1 MPPRTT
7 GRIADQ
13 AARSTDVFYALAT
26 PRAAQPWLA
35 GPRAVSQACSDR
47 MAAVVKVL
55 HQENPSYG

>member
-26 PRAAQPWLA
+26 PRAARLWIA
-35 GPRAVSQACSDR
+35 APRAVSEACSDR
-47 MAAVVKVL
+47 MAAVVEEL